1 MNSEKALLRR
11 HEDNLNVC
19 GMGVI
24 ILGAWDILKIIMQI
38 LLESKDSFQF
48 DMEVSED
55 GKVIALLVII
65 AIVAVLFFLSC
76 VIFLIH
82 VYIGRNAMKNAK
94 GQPYKK
100 GYFVWAVILLVLS
113 LLGTLSYA
121 DEIKEAEAIET
132 TIASIIVDL
141 TFIYI
146 LANLVI
152 STRKIKQLRAEQTQE

>member
-24 ILGAWDILKIIMQI
+24 ILGAWGVLKVIMQAFM
-38 LLESKDSFQF
+38 EAKDIFQF
-48 DMEVSED
+48 DLEVTDEE
-55 GKVIALLVII
+55 KAVTLLAVI
-65 AIVAVLFFLSC
+65 AIVAILILLSAL
-76 VIFLIH
+76 IFLFHI
-82 VYIGRNAMKNAK
+82 YIGRNAMKNAK

-113 LLGTLSYA
+113 VLGMLTYV
-121 DEIKEAEAIET
+121 DEIKETENLET

-141 TFIYI
+141 TTIYI
-146 LANLVI
+146 LVDLVM
-152 STRKIKQLRAEQTQE
+152 STQKIKQIRAEQTQE